1 MRPAMSSIET
11 FTPDHVTPAAELL
24 AARQT
29 ALRATRPELPAAF
42 EAPDAHRPALEAL
55 LAEPGSHGVLA
66 VSDGRPAA
74 FMLGYHRTQ
83 EIWGRAA
90 WSPIDGSASDPA
102 LGAAGGELLRDCFA
116 AWSADFV
123 RHGIFR
129 QYSHAAVHTADEAAW
144 FTTGFGRM
152 QAHAVRDLA
161 PPTGTDPEG
170 LEIRTAT
177 PEDLDGIEPLM
188 HLIQKQ
194 LVLSPAWAISLPEGM
209 ATARADW
216 ADELANPEGELL
228 LALEGGRV
236 LGIAGFYVATPG
248 PMVPEGAW
256 ELGVGMTLPEARGR
270 GIQRA
275 LLRRGVAAATAAGA
289 THMITDWRTAS
300 LAAARSWTALG
311 FRPTHHRLHRHVDER
326 IAWAS
331 STVAAF

>member
-1 MRPAMSSIET
+1 MPAIET
-11 FTPDHVTPAAELL
+11 FTPDHVAPAAELL
-24 AARQT
+24 AARQR
-29 ALRATRPELPAAF
+29 ALRAAHPELPAAY
-42 EAPDAHRPALEAL
+42 EMPDAHRPALEAL

-66 VSDGRPAA
+66 RQDGRPAA
-74 FMLGYHRTQ
+74 FMLGYHRSP

-90 WSPIDGSASDPA
+90 WSPIDGSAVDPA
-102 LGAAGGELLRDCFA
+102 LGAAGAELLRDCFA

-123 RHGIFR
+123 RRGIFR
-129 QYSHAAVHTADEAAW
+129 QYVHAAVDTTDEAAW
-144 FTTGFGRM
+144 FNTGFGRM

-161 PPTGTDPEG
+161 PPRGTDPEG
-170 LEIRTAT
+170 LEVRSAT
-177 PEDLDGIEPLM
+177 PDDLDGIESLI

-216 ADELANPEGELL
+216 AEELANPEGELL

-236 LGIAGFYVATPG
+236 LGIAGYYVATPG
-248 PMVPEGAW
+248 PMVPDGAW

-270 GIQRA
+270 GIQGA
-275 LLRRGVAAATAAGA
+275 LLRRGVAAAAAAGA
-289 THMITDWRTAS
+289 THMITDWRAAS

-311 FRPTHHRLHRHVDER
+311 FRQTHHRLHRHIDER
-326 IAWAS
+326 IAWAN